1 MSLTT
6 CEISLSSANVSNNQ
20 SLISNRDNSLLFTG
34 VDRYDFD
41 NDVYAK
47 NVKLANENDIQ
58 NLQNEI
64 DSILPLSNYAYINGN
79 DETSQLGGIP
89 FGTGSI
95 NTLIQSP
102 DFLYDNINKVVKVDN
117 INLAT
122 QTQIDTLQTEI
133 DNIPVPNPNVW
144 VNSDG
149 ITTTNNLIPFTDG
162 SSNGMKT
169 DSAFSYQVYDDQ
181 NFLTV
186 GSAQLISS
194 NNNMKLESTDY
205 ILTNKDFY
213 LQGTEDIQRYLTV
226 GRVGLNNNVKTSV
239 DITTS
244 DYICDNQIGSKTK
257 WKGASEYDFD
267 NNIISSE
274 NVILNN
280 AKALTLNNNFDVD
293 NIKLYKQNTALG
305 SFVLDNQSGSKTDF
319 RGASSYLFSNDVSI
333 GDNTTSKKLY
343 LNNVEIKPPVQ
354 FLNNYYVSPS
364 GTNALGDGSISN
376 PWGTISHAISTL
388 SAIVGDIQVTIN
400 ISAGTYT
407 ENLTINKSGI
417 ALIGA
422 SSNLP
427 NLTTINGNILFD
439 MTNNTSFFSVG
450 GLENIQLNGTLEHR
464 QTNIYTN
471 SLNVINCL
479 FFAPSGKSAI
489 GTIGTGGGLLGN
501 MTIQA
506 SLIYMCDNTIAVD
519 INNTAISM
527 INTQLTNSPLLA
539 VSATSFITVSGAG
552 RINLFGCSIFQSSSV
567 STVDPL
573 IVVNNNSTVTSSS
586 TINSCILV
594 YTSGASD
601 AGTGNKCCVKF
612 SGSAS
617 MNTYNLVYNYFRCV
631 GATTGAPNNQCIQ
644 KLGTAALAIIF
655 GSNVAG
661 SPAHHVAPAS
671 GSYTKTALSA
681 VI

>member
-1 MSLTT
+1 MS
-6 CEISLSSANVSNNQ
+6 IVSNKSGSTPIFYYSKVGAT
-20 SLISNRDNSLLFTG
+20 SLNVVDNSLDSLYEFPKVAPTG
-34 VDRYDFD
+34 DGQIIAFD
-41 NDVYAK
+41 
-47 NVKLANENDIQ
+47 
-58 NLQNEI
+58 
-64 DSILPLSNYAYINGN
+64 
-79 DETSQLGGIP
+79 
-89 FGTGSI
+89 
-95 NTLIQSP
+95 
-102 DFLYDNINKVVKVDN
+102 
-117 INLAT
+117 
-122 QTQIDTLQTEI
+122 
-133 DNIPVPNPNVW
+133 
-144 VNSDG
+144 
-149 ITTTNNLIPFTDG
+149 TDG
-162 SSNGMKT
+162 SSSFVDTIPGNPNALIT
-169 DSAFSYQVYDDQ
+169 DTPLITPIQGSVIISDG
-181 NFLTV
+181 LT
-186 GSAQLISS
+186 
-194 NNNMKLESTDY
+194 STG
-205 ILTNKDFY
+205 TNKSEDLIIRDYGVIDVYKQLNCNDVINIQSLTTLPCTMSSGTDDFTINNT
-213 LQGTEDIQRYLTV
+213 QGSRTV
-226 GRVGLNNNVKTSV
+226 FLNSNSYV
-239 DITTS
+239 
-244 DYICDNQIGSKTK
+244 
-257 WKGASEYDFD
+257 FD
-267 NNIISSE
+267 NNIISNE

-293 NIKLYKQNTALG
+293 NIKLYKANEVLG
-305 SFVLDNQSGSKTDF
+305 SFILDNQTGSKTDF

-364 GTNALGDGSISN
+364 GTNANGNGSISN

-388 SAIVGDIQVTIN
+388 SAIVGDIQATIN

>member
-1 MSLTT
+1 MSLAI

-20 SLISNRDNSLLFTG
+20 LLISNRDGKLSFSG

-47 NVKLANENDIQ
+47 NVKLANETDIQ

-64 DSILPLSNYAYINGN
+64 DSILPLSNFAYINGN

-89 FGTGSI
+89 FGTGGI

-102 DFLYDNINKVVKVDN
+102 DFLYDDINKVVKVDN

-144 VNSDG
+144 VNSGG
-149 ITTTNNLIPFTDG
+149 ITSTDKLIPFTNG
-162 SSNGMKT
+162 TANGMIT
-169 DSAFSYQVYDDQ
+169 DSAFSYQVFDNQ

-186 GSAQLISS
+186 GAAQVISS

-205 ILTNKDFY
+205 ILTTKDFY
-213 LQGTEDIQRYLTV
+213 IQGTQDVQRYLTI
-226 GRVGLNNNVKTSV
+226 GRDGLIDNVKTSV

-244 DYICDNQIGSKTK
+244 DYICDNQLASKTQ

-267 NNIISSE
+267 N
-274 NVILNN
+274 
-280 AKALTLNNNFDVD
+280 DV
-293 NIKLYKQNTALG
+293 K
-305 SFVLDNQSGSKTDF
+305 
-319 RGASSYLFSNDVSI
+319 I
-333 GDNTTSKKLY
+333 GDISTTKKLY
-343 LNNVEIKPPVQ
+343 LNDVEIKPPVQ

-427 NLTTINGNILFD
+427 NLTTINGDILFD

-506 SLIYMCDNTIAVD
+506 SLIYMCNNTVAVD

-644 KLGTAALAIIF
+644 KTGAAALAIIF

-661 SPAHHVAPAS
+661 SPAHHIPPAS

>member
-1 MSLTT
+1 MSIVSNKSGSTPIFYYSKVGATSLNVVNNSLDSLYEFPKVAPTEDGQVIAFNIDGSSSFVDNTEINALTTDTPLITPTQGSVIISDGLSATGTNKSEDLIIRDYGVIDVYKQLNCNDVINIQSLTT
-6 CEISLSSANVSNNQ
+6 LPCTMSSGTDDFTINNTQ
-20 SLISNRDNSLLFTG
+20 GSRTVFINS
-34 VDRYDFD
+34 
-41 NDVYAK
+41 
-47 NVKLANENDIQ
+47 
-58 NLQNEI
+58 
-64 DSILPLSNYAYINGN
+64 
-79 DETSQLGGIP
+79 
-89 FGTGSI
+89 GSY
-95 NTLIQSP
+95 
-102 DFLYDNINKVVKVDN
+102 F
-117 INLAT
+117 
-122 QTQIDTLQTEI
+122 
-133 DNIPVPNPNVW
+133 
-144 VNSDG
+144 
-149 ITTTNNLIPFTDG
+149 
-162 SSNGMKT
+162 
-169 DSAFSYQVYDDQ
+169 
-181 NFLTV
+181 
-186 GSAQLISS
+186 
-194 NNNMKLESTDY
+194 
-205 ILTNKDFY
+205 
-213 LQGTEDIQRYLTV
+213 
-226 GRVGLNNNVKTSV
+226 
-239 DITTS
+239 
-244 DYICDNQIGSKTK
+244 
-257 WKGASEYDFD
+257 FD
-267 NNIISSE
+267 NNVITSQ
-274 NVILNN
+274 NVILNQGN
-280 AKALTLNNNFDVD
+280 SLTLNNDTDPD
-293 NIKLYKQNTALG
+293 NVKLYKANGALG

-333 GDNTTSKKLY
+333 GDNTTTKKLY
-343 LNNVEIKPPVQ
+343 LNNVEIKPAVK

-376 PWGTISHAISTL
+376 PWFSISHAISTL
-388 SAIVGDIQVTIN
+388 SAIVGDIQATIN

-427 NLTTINGNILFD
+427 NLTTINGDILFD

-527 INTQLTNSPLLA
+527 INTQLTNSPILA

-617 MNTYNLVYNYFRCV
+617 MNTYNLVYNYFRCI
-631 GATTGAPNNQCIQ
+631 GASTGSPNNQCIQ
-644 KLGTAALAIIF
+644 KTGAAALAIIF

-661 SPAHHVAPAS
+661 SPAHHIAPAS
-671 GSYTKTALSA
+671 GSYTKTALLA

>member
-1 MSLTT
+1 MSIVSNKSGSTPIFYYSKVGATSLNVVNNSLDSLYEFPKVAPTEDGQVIAFNIDGSSSFVDNTEINALTTDTPLITPTQGSVIISDGLSATGTNKSEDLIIRDYGVIDVYKQLNCNDVINIQSLTT
-6 CEISLSSANVSNNQ
+6 LPCTMSSGTDDFTINNTQ
-20 SLISNRDNSLLFTG
+20 GSRTVFINS
-34 VDRYDFD
+34 
-41 NDVYAK
+41 
-47 NVKLANENDIQ
+47 
-58 NLQNEI
+58 
-64 DSILPLSNYAYINGN
+64 
-79 DETSQLGGIP
+79 
-89 FGTGSI
+89 GSY
-95 NTLIQSP
+95 
-102 DFLYDNINKVVKVDN
+102 F
-117 INLAT
+117 
-122 QTQIDTLQTEI
+122 
-133 DNIPVPNPNVW
+133 
-144 VNSDG
+144 
-149 ITTTNNLIPFTDG
+149 
-162 SSNGMKT
+162 
-169 DSAFSYQVYDDQ
+169 
-181 NFLTV
+181 
-186 GSAQLISS
+186 
-194 NNNMKLESTDY
+194 
-205 ILTNKDFY
+205 
-213 LQGTEDIQRYLTV
+213 
-226 GRVGLNNNVKTSV
+226 
-239 DITTS
+239 
-244 DYICDNQIGSKTK
+244 
-257 WKGASEYDFD
+257 FD
-267 NNIISSE
+267 NNVITSQ
-274 NVILNN
+274 NVILNQGN
-280 AKALTLNNNFDVD
+280 SLTLNNDTDPD
-293 NIKLYKQNTALG
+293 NVKLYKANGALG

-333 GDNTTSKKLY
+333 GDNTTTKKLY
-343 LNNVEIKPPVQ
+343 LNNVEIKPAVK

-376 PWGTISHAISTL
+376 PWFSISHAISTL
-388 SAIVGDIQVTIN
+388 SAIVGDIQATIN

-450 GLENIQLNGTLEHR
+450 GLENIQLNGILEHR

-527 INTQLTNSPLLA
+527 INTQLTNSPILA

-617 MNTYNLVYNYFRCV
+617 MNTYNLVYNYFRCI
-631 GATTGAPNNQCIQ
+631 GASTGSPNNQCIQ
-644 KLGTAALAIIF
+644 KTGAAALAIIF

-661 SPAHHVAPAS
+661 SPAHHIAPAS
-671 GSYTKTALSA
+671 GSYTKTALLA